1 MSVGVFHHIQRE
13 ASALLVYRDGHTR
26 ASNRE
31 TSNKYRLSR
40 FFYLR
45 SNQDESIGLKFIL
58 QIEAISFYL
67 YFHCRLYR
75 NNYKHY
81 YIARLLQLMCSNSV

>member
-1 MSVGVFHHIQRE
+1 MVDALRICIYSLIDIMMSVGVFHHIQRE

-40 FFYLR
+40 FFYLC
-45 SNQDESIGLKFIL
+45 SNPDESIGPLKT
-58 QIEAISFYL
+58 Y
-67 YFHCRLYR
+67 
-75 NNYKHY
+75 
-81 YIARLLQLMCSNSV
+81 